1 METKRTGNRGMTRR
15 EFLRG
20 ALAVGVGATGASI
33 LSACAAATP
42 AAEAPAATEVPA
54 ATEAPA
60 PTPAVVTVNVF
71 ESCWDGEHIA
81 AGKKLYEDFR
91 KANPH
96 LDVKDR
102 WPVGEDWTEEFIA
115 AVAAGDPID
124 VVLWCGSP
132 FTFMDEGKLL
142 DLKPL
147 MDADSTF
154 DKADFYETMT
164 GLVVDKEGHQFGWPY
179 NYATTLIYYNTK
191 MFQAAGVD
199 FPTLDWTW
207 DDMLA
212 KALKLTN
219 DTGDPTT
226 QTWGYLFRRVDTEH
240 MCQSWGGN
248 WVIADEKKCD
258 FTKPETIEALQF
270 FSDLIY
276 KHKCSPQAAQMA
288 GQDEVAM
295 FASGRVAMV
304 GLPEWGLLEFNR
316 VHEKEGLEYDVMLMP
331 QGKAGRKTRLRP
343 GQISILKATKN
354 PQAAWEAFKFAV
366 SPTYE
371 MKMQV
376 EIPESPPPRKSV
388 NEKKFKEL
396 LTYPKSRELFLES
409 PKYGVYPFYDLRHGK
424 EMEDVIWPL
433 MDLLM
438 LGKERD
444 AAALAS
450 QICTEVN
457 KKFAEL

>member
-1 METKRTGNRGMTRR
+1 MGTTKRTGSEGMTRR

-20 ALAVGVGATGASI
+20 VLAVGLGAAGASI
-33 LSACAAATP
+33 LSACVPATPSVVKEAGKEAAAV
-42 AAEAPAATEVPA
+42 APVA
-54 ATEAPA
+54 
-60 PTPAVVTVNVF
+60 TVNVF

-102 WPVGEDWTEEFIA
+102 WPVGEDWTEELLA
-115 AVAAGDPID
+115 AVAAGEQID
-124 VVLWCGSP
+124 LVLWCGSP

-147 MDADSTF
+147 MDADPTF

-164 GLVVDKEGHQFGWPY
+164 GLLVDEQGHQFGWPY
-179 NYATTLIYYNTK
+179 NYATTVIYYNTK
-191 MFQAAGVD
+191 MFQEAGVE

-207 DDMLA
+207 DDLLA
-212 KALKLTN
+212 AAQQLTK

-226 QTWGYLFRRVDTEH
+226 QKWGYLFRAVDLEH

-248 WVIADEKKCD
+248 WVNANEKRCD
-258 FTKPETIEALQF
+258 FTKQETIDALQF

-276 KHKCSPQAAQMA
+276 KYKVSPQAPQMA
-288 GQDEVAM
+288 GQSPVTM
-295 FASGRVAMV
+295 FASQRVAIV

-316 VHEKEGLEYDVMLMP
+316 AHEKEGLEYDVTLMP
-331 QGKAGRKTRLRP
+331 KGKAGRKTRLRP
-343 GQISILKATKN
+343 AQVTILKATRN
-354 PQAAWEAFKFAV
+354 PQAAWEVLKFVV

-388 NEKKFKEL
+388 NEKKFREL

-409 PKYGVYPFYDLRHGK
+409 PNYGIYPFYDLRYGK
-424 EMEDVIWPL
+424 EMEDVIWPQI
-433 MDLLM
+433 DLLM

-444 AAALAS
+444 AGVLAG
-450 QICTEVN
+450 QICDEVN
-457 KKFAEL
+457 KKFAELG